1 MVDAPSVESA
11 TDGSIVVCTADVG
24 CGHGR
29 AAAAI
34 ALELRERPPT
44 RSVPVIDALR
54 TAPRWFTSFYRDAY
68 LFGVGRL
75 PSLMASLYERT
86 DVPGV
91 PSHRGVASWM
101 EASALS
107 ALSRSDAIL
116 RADLIV
122 CTHFLCARVLSRM
135 RGEGR
140 LHARVVVVVTDQ
152 HPHAV
157 WRVPNADLYC
167 VASPSAKETMVRTGI
182 DAARVMDLGIPIDAR
197 FARPLSPESARAKH
211 HLPAKGPIVLV
222 SGGGL
227 GIGGLDRVLEGLLET
242 PSEHFP
248 VVVCGRN
255 ERLRA
260 QLERRVAGMPDRCKI
275 IGHTIH
281 MHELMAAAD
290 LMVCKPGGLTTS
302 EATAIGLPMVLLKP
316 IPGQEEHNASMLVS
330 SGAAVLEPDARRA
343 GRLAGQLTR
352 DVAKIERLR
361 TASASLGRP
370 HAASAIAKA
379 VLDMAPARQATKRT
393 DLARGDKRAAMQPA

>member
-11 TDGSIVVCTADVG
+11 TEGSIVVCTADVG

-34 ALELRERPPT
+34 ALELRERLST
-44 RSVPVIDALR
+44 RAVPVIDALR
-54 TAPRWFTSFYRDAY
+54 TAPRWFTSIYRDAY

-86 DVPGV
+86 DVQGV
-91 PSHRGVASWM
+91 PDHRGVASWL
-101 EASALS
+101 EASTLS
-107 ALSRSDAIL
+107 ALTLSDAIL
-116 RADLIV
+116 RADVIV

-135 RGEGR
+135 KGEGR
-140 LHARVVVVVTDQ
+140 LHARIVVVVTDQ
-152 HPHAV
+152 HPHAI

-167 VASPSAKETMVRTGI
+167 VASPSAKETMVRAGI

-197 FARPLSPESARAKH
+197 FARPLSPEAARAKH
-211 HLPAKGPIVLV
+211 HLPAQSPVVLV

-227 GIGGLDRVLEGLLET
+227 GLGGLDRVLEGLLET
-242 PSEHFP
+242 RGKRFP

-260 QLERRVAGMPDRCKI
+260 RLERRVTGMSERCKI

-290 LMVCKPGGLTTS
+290 LTVCKPGGLTTS
-302 EATAIGLPMVLLKP
+302 EATAMGLPMVLLKP
-316 IPGQEEHNASMLVS
+316 IPGQEEHNALMLVT
-330 SGAAVLEPDARRA
+330 SGAAALEPDARRA
-343 GRLAGQLTR
+343 GRLASQLAS
-352 DVAKIERLR
+352 DVAQIERLR
-361 TASASLGRP
+361 AASANLGRP
-370 HAASAIAKA
+370 NAASAIARA
-379 VLDMAPARQATKRT
+379 VLEMAPASPVATRA
-393 DLARGDKRAAMQPA
+393 DVARGDNRATLQPV